1 MRKLESLS
9 YPDLNKMK
17 NQQKRKLKSS
27 QKHLKKIKQKRIE
40 NNMQIIR
47 ADKTNR
53 GSLHFVD
60 FIKLVD

>member
-1 MRKLESLS
+1 
-9 YPDLNKMK
+9 MK

-27 QKHLKKIKQKRIE
+27 QKHLAKKMKQKRIE
-40 NNMQIIR
+40 NNIQIIR
-47 ADKTNR
+47 AYKTNR